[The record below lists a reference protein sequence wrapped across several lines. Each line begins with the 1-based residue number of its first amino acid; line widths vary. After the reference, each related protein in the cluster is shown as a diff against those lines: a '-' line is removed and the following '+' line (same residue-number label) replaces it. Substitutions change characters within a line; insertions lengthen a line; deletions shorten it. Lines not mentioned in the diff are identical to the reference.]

1 MGNKKNSSKNKAE
14 KIVLA
19 TAVIELLTV
28 VIELVLRLIN

>member
-19 TAVIELLTV
+19 TAIVELITV
-28 VIELVLRLIN
+28 VAELVLRLMS

>member
-19 TAVIELLTV
+19 TATIELITV
-28 VIELVLRLIN
+28 IIDSVLRLIN